1 VVDADWTSLNPLA
14 PAPGH
19 LLVATP
25 VLGEPTFRRTVIYL
39 LEHHAEGTLGV
50 VLNRPSRTS
59 VAEALPSWRDVVTSP
74 GMVFEGGPVQRDG
87 ALCLG
92 AVETEAP
99 RVSKLHDG
107 IASVDLDG
115 DADDVVGVASALRIF
130 VGYAG
135 WSAGQLDDEL
145 VEGAWWVV
153 PGSRSDLFSDEPEQ
167 LWSRVLRRQRPPLA
181 FFATYPDDPE
191 RN

>member
-1 VVDADWTSLNPLA
+1 VDLDWKALDPLL
-14 PAPGH
+14 PAPGR

-59 VAEALPSWRDVVTSP
+59 VAEALPSWRDVVSQP
-74 GMVFEGGPVQRDG
+74 GMVFEGGPVHQDG

-92 AVETEAP
+92 AVEVEAP
-99 RVSKLHDG
+99 RMSKLHDG
-107 IASVDLDG
+107 IASVDLEG
-115 DADDVVGVASALRIF
+115 EADDVVGVASALRIF

-145 VEGAWWVV
+145 TEGAWWVV
-153 PGSRSDLFSDEPEQ
+153 PGSRSDMFSDEPEL

-181 FFATYPDDPE
+181 FFATYPDDPTQ
-191 RN
+191 N

>member
-1 VVDADWTSLNPLA
+1 MDADWTALNPLA

-39 LEHHAEGTLGV
+39 LEHHGEGTLGV

-59 VAEALPSWRDVVTSP
+59 VAEALPSWRDVVSQP

-92 AVETEAP
+92 AVDADTETM
-99 RVSKLHDG
+99 RRLHDG
-107 IASVDLDG
+107 IASVDLEG

-153 PGSRSDLFSDEPEQ
+153 PGSRTDLFSDEPER

-181 FFATYPDDPE
+181 FFATYPDDPG
-191 RN
+191 NN